1 MATSVNTIMMYE
13 ENWFNDENND
23 KKPQTSTSSNHNS
36 PTQSPKRP
44 SQVQANTTW
53 ADRISKA
60 HSSPSPETKSLRNN
74 ADAQMRRETDDIK
87 ADLDRRNL
95 EVESLKEEV
104 RNLKNE
110 RIKQNE
116 DLASEVQRQVQLAL
130 QEHFE
135 KISTPMVT
143 SSQFEALL
151 NVQAQ
156 QFQEFSEKILQRLQ
170 HQAARMPD
178 AESEQGIIS
187 TTGKCSAAMS
197 DGTSSMTDSCCDL
210 YDDCKQK
217 DTKPTPRKLK
227 YPEATFH
234 SPDDHIQRHHIN
246 SPVQH
251 QTEVDM
257 SDAESVDTPANAL
270 THTEMQDRVQGSSSE
285 SDHGTRFISD
295 DLNANPQTQNV

>member
-1 MATSVNTIMMYE
+1 
-13 ENWFNDENND
+13 
-23 KKPQTSTSSNHNS
+23 
-36 PTQSPKRP
+36 
-44 SQVQANTTW
+44 
-53 ADRISKA
+53 
-60 HSSPSPETKSLRNN
+60 
-74 ADAQMRRETDDIK
+74 MRRETDDIK

-110 RIKQNE
+110 RIQQKE
-116 DLASEVQRQVQLAL
+116 DLASEVQRQIQLAL

-135 KISTPMVT
+135 KISTPPMVT

-178 AESEQGIIS
+178 PESEQGIIS
-187 TTGKCSAAMS
+187 TTGKRSAAMS
-197 DGTSSMTDSCCDL
+197 DDTSSMTDSCCNL
-210 YDDCKQK
+210 YDDCKRK

-234 SPDDHIQRHHIN
+234 
-246 SPVQH
+246 
-251 QTEVDM
+251 
-257 SDAESVDTPANAL
+257 
-270 THTEMQDRVQGSSSE
+270 
-285 SDHGTRFISD
+285 
-295 DLNANPQTQNV
+295 